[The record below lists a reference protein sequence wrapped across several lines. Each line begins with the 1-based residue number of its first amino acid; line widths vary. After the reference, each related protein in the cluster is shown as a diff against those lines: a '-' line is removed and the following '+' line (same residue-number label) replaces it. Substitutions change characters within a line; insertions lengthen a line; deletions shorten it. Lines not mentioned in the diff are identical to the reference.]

1 VGLAPRVR
9 GWPAAFGGDEEAR
22 RFAPRVVVR
31 LLGIRRPTPKE
42 GDLWARAPVS
52 EAGPLL
58 SMEMERCGGSLLAH
72 GGSPSPHTETDAQE
86 A

>member
-1 VGLAPRVR
+1 VGPGPRVR

-22 RFAPRVVVR
+22 RFAPRVAIH
-31 LLGIRRPTPKE
+31 LLCTRRSTPNE
-42 GDLWARAPVS
+42 DGSWARDPVS

-58 SMEMERCGGSLLAH
+58 SVEMERR
-72 GGSPSPHTETDAQE
+72 GGSPSSHTETDAQG